1 MCGSKGSTT
10 TSSTFSPPP
19 GVQAN
24 YDYLANQAKN
34 VASTPFQQYGGQM
47 VAPMTPEQQAG
58 IGQINAS
65 ANLAQPYIQA
75 GTSYEQQ
82 GANPFGQEALNQ
94 YMSPYIGSV
103 ANATMANL
111 NETNAQQQQQV
122 LGSDIARGAYGG
134 DRSQVAQ
141 SELARQQGLATGQT
155 MSGVYQSGFN
165 QAEQQ
170 FNSDQARRMA
180 AGQTLAGFGTAAQ
193 NAAMQGGQ
201 AMMGAGAQE
210 QAYQQAL
217 DSANQQQFQAAQA
230 YPFETT
236 QFLGNLLL
244 GIGGQSGGTSLT
256 SQPGPNVGSQLL
268 GGLMTL
274 GSIPWPSDERLK
286 ENMEPVGKTFDG
298 QNIYKFN
305 YKNDGRTMLGLSAQ
319 EVEKHTPEAVHKDGQ
334 GMRSVDYGTA
344 VNKAAKRGHFADGGV
359 PDWMGG
365 AVHEGLGRAHFAT
378 AGSVSDI
385 PYTSQ
390 PSGGTGTT
398 PLSLK
403 DLMPLV
409 SLISEGKLGDKTNIP
424 NKPAP
429 LEEGT
434 MMDVAKQLQ
443 GMSSD
448 QRANMKANIGS
459 VDSILNPTST
469 TPGTAINAAPWPSQ
483 WLLEGESQGTH
494 SLGLNYAAGGV
505 AGRGAY
511 KDGQT
516 VQPSSD
522 DPPDQTEPNSAPSNA
537 ASFSLGNILPSK
549 GQSAIEKA
557 TGLDL
562 SDNARMGMLAA
573 GLGMLSSRSPFFG
586 VGVGEGATA
595 GLGAYYNAKANDRAY
610 ANKQQELQMTEEQ
623 RDIDRQ
629 RLAEEKRYHDI
640 DSGLRG
646 QEYGWKA
653 YEYLQSGMKYGTLS
667 TGEKGYVDS
676 RNGVEIPENK
686 FGEYIKGQ
694 MAKMP
699 FGANILGGKTA
710 IGPTTSTGVSPAP
723 SANAK
728 LESTTKAGVVPATAS
743 TDQPPAPD
751 ETKSIVDA
759 AKAVLNPPVDTSKA
773 AVVPVET
780 VLNPPNPAQ
789 NATLPF
795 KVGAY
800 GVPELSAEDH
810 YNPDILTKAAS
821 YLREKYADLRDPQH
835 EAQTKQALE
844 WEKEARDLQNRKIA
858 TSSGTEYIA
867 TPGVVRPLSV
877 GPKPIGP
884 DDPKSY
890 VNPDTGAVVQVPVDV
905 GYKTTKGW
913 KPDPEVPS
921 NAVLQSGDKFQD
933 TQKTKSAEL
942 ESELMKGAPTLN
954 NAITAIINYSA
965 AAKSSEFGPT
975 TTDKA
980 KVAGVLKGLHFDS
993 LADGVLDGTKTLAD
1007 VADALKSTVDQ
1018 AQTSAQAAFPRVT
1031 QNEFAIQKEEGTP
1044 NIDIDPNAAQRLSAV
1059 RLAPLLYTNSIISAW
1074 QKEKQTNNTE
1084 NFESYLATWKKA
1096 HPYSLFQDSARK
1108 LLGNFRGTDLPQ
1120 NADIIDNGLY
1130 VMPNAPSKT
1139 NSNLYKAAAAEHIRA
1154 GQTFKVSGVK
1164 HQGKEGWSYDAITP
1178 SDANS
1183 TFDAMTHY
1191 PAFQYG
1197 VQ

>member
-1 MCGSKGSTT
+1 MCGSKGTST
-10 TSSTFSPPP
+10 TSSTYSPPAD
-19 GVQAN
+19 VQAN
-24 YDYLANQAKN
+24 YDQLAAQAKS
-34 VASTPFQQYGGQM
+34 VAATPFQQYQGEM
-47 VAPMTPEQQAG
+47 VAGLTPTQEAG
-58 IGQINAS
+58 IQNVNAS
-65 ANLAQPYIQA
+65 AGLAQPYYGAGAGYVQQA
-75 GTSYEQQ
+75 AT
-82 GANPFGQEALNQ
+82 PFGQQQLNQ
-94 YMSPYIGSV
+94 YMSPYINDVVSQ
-103 ANATMANL
+103 TMANL
-111 NETNAQQQQQV
+111 NETNAQQQQGL
-122 LGSDIARGAYGG
+122 LGNAIQNGAFGG
-134 DRSQVAQ
+134 DRAGVAQ
-141 SELARQQGLATGQT
+141 AELARQQNLATGQT
-155 MSGVYQSGFN
+155 LANVLQGGYG
-165 QAEQQ
+165 QALGQ
-170 FNSDQARRMA
+170 FNADQTRALQ
-180 AGQTLAGFGTAAQ
+180 AGSTLGQLGTGAQTAGLQGAQ
-193 NAAMQGGQ
+193 AQL
-201 AMMGAGAQE
+201 GAGAQ
-210 QAYQQAL
+210 QQAVQQAQ
-217 DSANQQQFQAAQA
+217 DVANQQQFQAAQA
-230 YPFETT
+230 YPFQTT
-236 QFLGNLLL
+236 QYLGNLLL
-244 GIGGQSGGTSLT
+244 GIGGQSGGTALT
-256 SQPGPNVGSQLL
+256 NSPGPNIGSQVL
-268 GGLMTL
+268 GGLTSL
-274 GSIPWPSDERLK
+274 ASIPWGSDERLK
-286 ENMEPVGKTFDG
+286 ENMEPVGETYDG
-298 QNIYKFN
+298 QKIYKFN
-305 YKNDGRTMLGLSAQ
+305 YKNDGHTMLGLSAQ
-319 EVEKHTPEAVHKDGQ
+319 EVEKHNPEAVHKDGE
-334 GMRSVDYGTA
+334 GMRMVDYEKA
-344 VNKAAKRGHFADGGV
+344 VNHAAQRGHFASGGLA
-359 PDWMGG
+359 DWMGG
-365 AVHEGLGRAHFAT
+365 GVNADGLGRAHFAT
-378 AGSVSDI
+378 DGFV
-385 PYTSQ
+385 PYSEQ
-390 PSGGTGTT
+390 PSGGSTK
-398 PLSLK
+398 PLTLA
-403 DLMPLV
+403 DVMRV
-409 SLISEGKLGDKTNIP
+409 SQGLLSQKVGGKTNIP
-424 NKPAP
+424 YAP
-429 LEEGT
+429 KAFEDTG
-434 MMDVAKQLQ
+434 MQDVAKQLVNATPQ
-443 GMSSD
+443 

-459 VDSILNPTST
+459 LSSNLGVATV
-469 TPGTAINAAPWPSQ
+469 APADV
-483 WLLEGESQGTH
+483 LGQGQGSY
-494 SLGLNYAAGGV
+494 SLGLHYAGGGLV
-505 AGRGAY
+505 GRHGYAG
-511 KDGQT
+511 DGT
-516 VQPSSD
+516 VQPPAQD
-522 DPPDQTEPNSAPSNA
+522 AQPSQD
-537 ASFSLGNILPSK
+537 
-549 GQSAIEKA
+549 GQSLVERM
-557 TGLDL
+557 TGKPM
-562 SDNARMGMLAA
+562 SDEARMGLLAA
-573 GLGMLSSRSPFFG
+573 GLGMLSSKSPFFG
-586 VGVGEGATA
+586 VGVGEGATQ
-595 GLGAYYNAKANDRAY
+595 GLGTYYNAIANNRAY
-610 ANKQQELQMTEEQ
+610 EKQQQELQMTEEQ

-640 DSGLRG
+640 ESGLRG

-686 FGEYIKGQ
+686 FGEYIQGQ

-773 AVVPVET
+773 AVVPAET
-780 VLNPPNPAQ
+780 VLNPPKPAQ

-921 NAVLQSGDKFQD
+921 NAVLQSVDKFQD

-1059 RLAPLLYTNSIISAW
+1059 RLAPLLYTNAIISAW

>member
-1 MCGSKGSTT
+1 MCGSKGTST
-10 TSSTFSPPP
+10 TSSTYSPPAN
-19 GVQAN
+19 VQAN
-24 YDYLANQAKN
+24 YDYLANQAKS
-34 VASTPFQQYGGQM
+34 VAATPFQQYQGEM
-47 VAPMTPEQQAG
+47 VSGLTPTQEAG
-58 IGQINAS
+58 IQNVNAS
-65 ANLAQPYIQA
+65 AGLAQPYYGAGAGYVQQA
-75 GTSYEQQ
+75 AT
-82 GANPFGQEALNQ
+82 PFGQQQLNQ
-94 YMSPYIGSV
+94 YMSPYINDVVSQ
-103 ANATMANL
+103 TMANL
-111 NETNAQQQQQV
+111 NETNAQQQQGL
-122 LGSDIARGAYGG
+122 LGNAIQRGAFGG
-134 DRSQVAQ
+134 DRAGVAQ
-141 SELARQQGLATGQT
+141 AELARQQNLATGQT
-155 MSGVYQSGFN
+155 LANVLQGGYG
-165 QAEQQ
+165 QALGQ
-170 FNSDQARRMA
+170 FNADQNRQLQTGSTLGQLGTGAQGA
-180 AGQTLAGFGTAAQ
+180 ALQGAQ
-193 NAAMQGGQ
+193 AQLS
-201 AMMGAGAQE
+201 AGAQ
-210 QAYQQAL
+210 QQAVQQAQ
-217 DSANQQQFQAAQA
+217 DVANQQQFQAAQA
-230 YPFETT
+230 YPFQTT
-236 QFLGNLLL
+236 QYLGNLLL
-244 GIGGQSGGTSLT
+244 GIGGQSGGTALT
-256 SQPGPNVGSQLL
+256 AQPQGNVGTSLL
-268 GGLMTL
+268 GGLLTA
-274 GSIPWPSDERLK
+274 
-286 ENMEPVGKTFDG
+286 G
-298 QNIYKFN
+298 QMF
-305 YKNDGRTMLGLSAQ
+305 R
-319 EVEKHTPEAVHKDGQ
+319 PFKDG
-334 GMRSVDYGTA
+334 GSVDED
-344 VNKAAKRGHFADGGV
+344 NS
-359 PDWMGG
+359 MGG
-365 AVHEGLGRAHFAT
+365 AVHEGLGRAAY
-378 AGSVSDI
+378 ALDGGVDYI
-385 PYTSQ
+385 PYAEQ
-390 PSGGTGTT
+390 PSGGSTK
-398 PLSLK
+398 PLSLADVMQVPTK
-403 DLMPLV
+403 VLRPV
-409 SLISEGKLGDKTNIP
+409 GGKANIP
-424 NKPAP
+424 QAPEPAK
-429 LEEGT
+429 EGET
-434 MMDVAKQLQ
+434 MMDIAKQL
-443 GMSSD
+443 
-448 QRANMKANIGS
+448 ANASPESKANLKANVAALRSNLGLGTVAPADVIG
-459 VDSILNPTST
+459 
-469 TPGTAINAAPWPSQ
+469 TPGQRVGDIGGLYSAPIGPMQ
-483 WLLEGESQGTH
+483 E
-494 SLGLNYAAGGV
+494 YAAGGV
-505 AGRGAY
+505 VNRHGYANDGAVQSNSTDDQQPAQGRTLAEAIAGHPLSEEA
-511 KDGQT
+511 
-516 VQPSSD
+516 
-522 DPPDQTEPNSAPSNA
+522 NM
-537 ASFSLGNILPSK
+537 
-549 GQSAIEKA
+549 
-557 TGLDL
+557 GL
-562 SDNARMGMLAA
+562 LAA
-573 GLGMLSSRSPFFG
+573 GLGMLSNKSPIFG
-586 VGVGEGATA
+586 IGVGEGATA
-595 GLGAYYNAKANDRAY
+595 GLGTYYNAIANKRAY
-610 ANKQQELQMTEEQ
+610 EKQQQELQMTEEQ

-640 DSGLRG
+640 ESGLRG

-676 RNGVEIPENK
+676 RNGVEIPENQ
-686 FGEYIKGQ
+686 FGEYIQGQ

-773 AVVPVET
+773 AVVPAET
-780 VLNPPNPAQ
+780 VLNPPKPAQ

-835 EAQTKQALE
+835 EAQTRQALE

-980 KVAGVLKGLHFDS
+980 KVAGVLKGLHLDS
-993 LADGVLDGTKTLAD
+993 LADGVLDGTKTLAN

-1059 RLAPLLYTNSIISAW
+1059 RLAPLLYTNAIISAW

-1108 LLGNFRGTDLPQ
+1108 LLGNFRGTDLPK